1 MTDFCIISLLI
12 VIHHLALH
20 IQDTVNSSETLYK
33 DLLEG
38 ESKQKKING

>member
-1 MTDFCIISLLI
+1 MTDFCIISFLI
-12 VIHHLALH
+12 VIHLFTLH
-20 IQDTVNSSETLYK
+20 IQDIVDSNETLYK